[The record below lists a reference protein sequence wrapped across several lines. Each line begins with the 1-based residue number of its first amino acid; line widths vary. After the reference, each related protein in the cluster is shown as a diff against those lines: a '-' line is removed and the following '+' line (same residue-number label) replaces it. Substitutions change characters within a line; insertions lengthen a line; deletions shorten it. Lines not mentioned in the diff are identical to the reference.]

1 MKLKRNDVIAY
12 DPWSLKTIG
21 DSITDEH
28 FSIGVVLKY
37 DKYADCYDID
47 IGCENE
53 FAIITASIIPD
64 YITKDNLKVIGT
76 L

>member
-12 DPWSLKTIG
+12 SPWLLKTIG

-28 FSIGVVLKY
+28 FSIGVVLGY

-47 IGCENE
+47 IGCENG
-53 FAIITASIIPD
+53 FNMITASIVPS
-64 YITKDNLKVIGT
+64 YITKDNLKVIGA